1 MDWLRNNPFIG
12 QPRPQRA
19 LMSPEEEC
27 DPSACYDS
35 FREHWQQVLK
45 IIQRNQ
51 VNLTVRGYV

>member
-1 MDWLRNNPFIG
+1 MDWLRNNPFISPNR
-12 QPRPQRA
+12 QQRA

-51 VNLTVRGYV
+51 VI